1 MSNYPILKNAPITE
15 ALIDIHVKVPDDYDV
30 VQLKS
35 LYNVDKYPDQKEW
48 KKWEGRIEFKKGSP
62 PYF

>member
-30 VQLKS
+30 QLKS
-35 LYNVDKYPDQKEW
+35 LYNADKYPDQKERR
-48 KKWEGRIEFKKGSP
+48 KWEGRIEFKKGSS